1 MPIIA
6 SSDQAPALPVID
18 VTPEPA
24 SSVSLAPRDK
34 ATLAR
39 DASHWSAQVAQLVIR
54 TADDCLQASY
64 LLRSIKGVRTD
75 IQRWFAPHIESAMET
90 KRRAEAARKGLA
102 DECDRMQAPLVL
114 AENTVK
120 RALLSWEQEQER
132 ARLAEQARLQAEAQR
147 ESPMGQEAVIAHAGR
162 HAARGK
168 VNRAK
173 NPEPHARSL
182 TSNP

>member
-90 KRRAEAARKGLA
+90 KRRAEAARMDGP
-102 DECDRMQAPLVL
+102 EAP
-114 AENTVK
+114 A
-120 RALLSWEQEQER
+120 ALLSKFNE
-132 ARLAEQARLQAEAQR
+132 
-147 ESPMGQEAVIAHAGR
+147 
-162 HAARGK
+162 
-168 VNRAK
+168 
-173 NPEPHARSL
+173 
-182 TSNP
+182 